1 MPMASLRVR
10 ECRDESELE
19 DLYLAIG
26 RQFGERWAASDRR
39 LDEPRA
45 RFDGDHEL
53 MLVLEDG
60 TRIRGGV
67 IAFGDE
73 VVSVR
78 ALGIDDELRG
88 QGHGR
93 RLMELVEARALVRGA
108 RRIVLGADD
117 EARGFYERLG
127 YRGKRTMRAK
137 DLPPPGA
144 VRSRLVARAAA
155 VLEQLPSG
163 LPAT

>member
-1 MPMASLRVR
+1 MARLIVR

-26 RQFGERWAASDRR
+26 RQFGERWGASDRR
-39 LDEPRA
+39 LDESRA
-45 RFDGDHEL
+45 RFDRDHEL

-93 RLMELVEARALVRGA
+93 RRMELVGA
-108 RRIVLGADD
+108 
-117 EARGFYERLG
+117 
-127 YRGKRTMRAK
+127 
-137 DLPPPGA
+137 
-144 VRSRLVARAAA
+144 
-155 VLEQLPSG
+155 
-163 LPAT
+163 